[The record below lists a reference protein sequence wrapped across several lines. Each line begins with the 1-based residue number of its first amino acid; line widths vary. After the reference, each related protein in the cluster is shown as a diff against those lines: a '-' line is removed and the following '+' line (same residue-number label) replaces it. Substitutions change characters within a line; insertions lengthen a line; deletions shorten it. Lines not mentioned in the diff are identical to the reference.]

1 MARDVVVRP
10 TGTSWGAMLD
20 VWLAAVGVA
29 AILTPIVGVLLTN
42 LYATRGYAST
52 VPILAAVAI
61 SYLVGGYVAGR
72 MAGYRTSWHGMMVA
86 FFGLF
91 VVLALLVIDVALAA
105 GVFGQSARL
114 VPILPLVLGIAL
126 FESAETF
133 AFGGVLSLLIAI
145 FAGWLGGVLAPA
157 RAVPVT
163 RPAAPVR
170 TVPRAEERRV
180 TTTPA
185 RRPPEREPLVPSFGR
200 KGGERVDE
208 SDRVARAEPTEPT
221 ERTDRMDRTDR
232 VERS

>member
-10 TGTSWGAMLD
+10 AGTSWGAILD
-20 VWLAAVGVA
+20 GWLAAVGVA
-29 AILTPIVGVLLTN
+29 AILTPIVGVVLTS
-42 LYATRGYAST
+42 LDPTRGYAST

-91 VVLALLVIDVALAA
+91 IVLALLVIDVALAA
-105 GVFGQSARL
+105 GVFGQSGRL

-163 RPAAPVR
+163 RPAAPVG
-170 TVPRAEERRV
+170 TVPRVEERRV
-180 TTTPA
+180 TPTPA
-185 RRPPEREPLVPSFGR
+185 RRSPERDRPLPSFGR

-208 SDRVARAEPTEPT
+208 SNRVERTEPT
-221 ERTDRMDRTDR
+221 ERTDRTDRTDR